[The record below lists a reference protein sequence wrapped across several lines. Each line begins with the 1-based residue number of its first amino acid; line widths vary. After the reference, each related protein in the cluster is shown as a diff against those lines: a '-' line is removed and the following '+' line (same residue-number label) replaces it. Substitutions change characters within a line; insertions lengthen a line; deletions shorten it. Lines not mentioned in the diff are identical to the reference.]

1 MKLLAEDLYNI
12 SMYQNVVS
20 GRPCRVSMVF
30 YVVLSWNNDGFPMVL
45 LLVYR
50 DNFQLISCSLVQVLE
65 EVRRAEFVAFDLE
78 LTGLHVTGR

>member
-1 MKLLAEDLYNI
+1 MDVHAEFLWCF
-12 SMYQNVVS
+12 MW
-20 GRPCRVSMVF
+20 F
-30 YVVLSWNNDGFPMVL
+30 YHGIMMGFLWFYML
-45 LLVYR
+45 YR